1 MPHSRMERSVA
12 SRDQCS
18 VRPYASMILFR
29 TGNRTKSAKR
39 VKLLLLYPPR
49 AVAFWGTNADP

>member
-29 TGNRTKSAKR
+29 TGNRTKSASE
-39 VKLLLLYPPR
+39 
-49 AVAFWGTNADP
+49 